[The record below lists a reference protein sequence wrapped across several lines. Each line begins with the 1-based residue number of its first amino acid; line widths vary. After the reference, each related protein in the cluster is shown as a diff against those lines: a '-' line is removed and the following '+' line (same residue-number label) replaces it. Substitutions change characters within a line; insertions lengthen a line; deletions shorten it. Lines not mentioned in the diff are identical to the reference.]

1 MSGLKKATKAIL
13 AFFLEAL
20 VIWRCLKNLPQLEPE
35 QAEILERL
43 RLRFKT
49 FILQSSKILWRL
61 MVKLLKLK
69 KKTAWDLYSRN
80 LRFLL

>member
-13 AFFLEAL
+13 AFFLETL
-20 VIWRCLKNLPQLEPE
+20 VIWRCLKNLPVPQLEPE
-35 QAEILERL
+35 QDEILERL

-61 MVKLLKLK
+61 MVKLRPFK
-69 KKTAWDLYSRN
+69 
-80 LRFLL
+80 